1 MCLLRESVVVGW
13 VRWGVYVCEC
23 VCVWEGGE
31 DSMGL
36 DESSR
41 EVKTGSDRRIEGM
54 ERIER
59 MEGIIERKICDIG

>member
-1 MCLLRESVVVGW
+1 MCMCVS
-13 VRWGVYVCEC
+13 
-23 VCVWEGGE
+23 VCVREGGE